1 MLLDHDLWTDPDVFR
16 PERWLEK
23 PEAPMFTF
31 GLGYRMCAGHLLAA
45 REVYHVFMRLFA
57 SFRIE
62 PCGEVVVDPDV
73 GFKNPRDLIMAPNAY
88 EVLFLPRDEGRL
100 RAALE
105 EAEAQE
111 V

>member
-1 MLLDHDLWTDPDVFR
+1 
-16 PERWLEK
+16 
-23 PEAPMFTF
+23 MFTF

-62 PCGEVVVDPDV
+62 SCGGAVVDPAV
-73 GFKNPRDLIMAPNAY
+73 GFKNPRDLIMAPSAY
-88 EVLFLPRDEGRL
+88 KVLFVPRDEGRL

-105 EAEAQE
+105 EAESRE